1 MTAEAWPA
9 ERDEAVV
16 LLNNAATVIEALG
29 SRATQGCWETGG
41 IGDYGWTVHC
51 LEGSFG
57 IETEDSEQGRADA
70 AWIALAAPAIAPFL
84 AGWLRKVAQI
94 AATQE
99 RRDDF
104 QVYVDRK
111 ALGLAEHVLAAVR

>member
-9 ERDEAVV
+9 ERDAAVA

-29 SRATQGCWETGG
+29 SRATQGRWEMCG
-41 IGDYGWTVHC
+41 IGDFGWTVHC
-51 LEGSFG
+51 LEGSFSV
-57 IETEDSEQGRADA
+57 ETEDSEQGRADA

-84 AGWLRKVAQI
+84 SGWLRKVAQI

-99 RRDDF
+99 RREDF

-111 ALGLAEHVLAAVR
+111 AIGLAGHVMAVVQ